1 MNECSRKSL
10 RPHFFQGTCLKAV
23 QLLHVILAHT
33 NIQLLFFLKHFL
45 VVKVVCVTLESINQL
60 GIIDLLEAER
70 GKAA

>member
-60 GIIDLLEAER
+60 GIIDLLEAEI